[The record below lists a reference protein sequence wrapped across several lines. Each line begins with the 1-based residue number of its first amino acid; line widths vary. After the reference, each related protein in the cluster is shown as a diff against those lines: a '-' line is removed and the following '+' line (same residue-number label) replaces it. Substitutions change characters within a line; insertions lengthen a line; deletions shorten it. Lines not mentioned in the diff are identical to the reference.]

1 MRFFRSKKVII
12 ILILV
17 VILLVR
23 HFYNNSDNV
32 LLWTPDIKYQDITSI
47 IEKEVLTEE
56 DYITIF
62 NQTGISPNSVNEIL
76 KNNDISIIKELN
88 TLYFDR
94 QEIEQKYLCFPFTT
108 MEYNVNESTPI
119 VPLKD
124 GDILI
129 NFSTSTLDWRH
140 GHSAL
145 VIDAE
150 NDKTIEHTL
159 VGAQSHMGTVSSWGK
174 QPKFVVLRYED
185 EEVINKVVE
194 FAKENLIGVDYD
206 IFVGID
212 GKKDKSDEKRKYASN
227 CSHIVWQAF
236 KSQGIDIDSNGGVFV
251 TPNDIALSNKLKVV
265 QIMGID
271 TTEYIDRLLW

>member
-62 NQTGISPNSVNEIL
+62 NQTGISPNSVDEIL

-124 GDILI
+124 GDILV

-159 VGAQSHMGTVSSWGK
+159 VGAQSHMGTISSWGK

-185 EEVINKVVE
+185 EEIINKVVE

-236 KSQGIDIDSNGGVFV
+236 KSQGIDIDSNGGIFV

-265 QIMGID
+265 QIMGLD
-271 TTEYIDRLLW
+271 TAEYIDRLLW